1 MNQLKNINFNSLKSV
16 VSIFL
21 AEMKLPRLILLA
33 LTMLTSSA
41 GAWDY
46 EGHRIV
52 NSAALAAL
60 PAEFP
65 AFVRQPDAAER
76 IAFLSGE
83 PDRWRNTPDL
93 PLKHC
98 ASPDHYFDLEQIAAA
113 GLSLEKLP
121 SLRYDF
127 MLKFAAGRFKHPDAF
142 QPIDTGKDSD
152 HTARWPG
159 FAPWAITENYARL
172 KSAFSYLRVYQELGS
187 PVEIANAEANV
198 IYQMGVL
205 GHYVGDCAQP
215 LHLTIHHNGWVGENP
230 NAHSRW
236 PGLHAWIDGGFPA
249 KADIQLENLLPRVV
263 PARPWPMKIPPDGRD
278 PMFAAVLAFITAQ
291 HAFVLPLYQIED
303 KGEFKASA
311 VPTST
316 IGKKFLEDRLL
327 AGSQALAAIWFT
339 AWKEAGPDTYL
350 RSQLE
355 NRRDAAAK

>member
-1 MNQLKNINFNSLKSV
+1 
-16 VSIFL
+16 
-21 AEMKLPRLILLA
+21 MKLPRLILLA
-33 LTMLTSSA
+33 AAMLVTHA
-41 GAWDY
+41 HGWDY

-60 PAEFP
+60 PADFP
-65 AFVRQPDAAER
+65 VFVRQPDAAER
-76 IAFLSGE
+76 IAFLAGE

-98 ASPDHYFDLEQIAAA
+98 SGPDHYFDLEQIAAA

-121 SLRYDF
+121 ALRYDF
-127 MLKFAAGRFKHPDAF
+127 MLEFAAGRAAHPAAF
-142 QPIDTGKDSD
+142 QPIAPAKDAD

-172 KSAFSYLRVYQELGS
+172 KSAFSYLRVYQELGT

-230 NAHSRW
+230 ENHSRW

-249 KADIQLENLLPRVV
+249 KTDIRLESILPRVV
-263 PARPWPMKIPPDGRD
+263 PAEPWPMKISPDGRD
-278 PMFAAVLAFITAQ
+278 PMFTAALAFITAQ
-291 HAFVLPLYQIED
+291 HAFVLPLYQLED
-303 KGEFKASA
+303 QGEFKSSVAI
-311 VPTST
+311 TST
-316 IGKKFLEDRLL
+316 VGKKFIEDRLL
-327 AGSQALAAIWFT
+327 AGSQALAAIWLT
-339 AWKEAGPDTYL
+339 AWKEAGPDSYL
-350 RSQLE
+350 RGQLE
-355 NRRDAAAK
+355 PRRGEPTK